1 MIKKIKE
8 IKWLIFYLPKLYKKY
23 KNKTDANLFFVL
35 KNFIFFKLFY
45 SKHIIAHRKVLIT
58 GLDNIRLN
66 GSLEVGVNSFGI
78 CHNSDYTVLN
88 IKGKI
93 MFTGS
98 HYSIG
103 RGCRFDIGENA
114 IVTFG
119 EGGHV
124 TGFSNFM
131 ISNKLIIGD
140 NCAISWGCQFLDD
153 DHQKIFYKGKQ
164 EKENEIIIGN
174 QVWIGSGVQIYKG
187 TNIANGCV
195 IAANSVV
202 RGIFSEPNSLI
213 GGNPAKL
220 IKREITWK

>member
-1 MIKKIKE
+1 MLKKIKE
-8 IKWLIFYLPKLYKKY
+8 IKWLISFLPKLYKKY
-23 KNKTDANLFFVL
+23 KGRTDANLFFVL
-35 KNFIFFKLFY
+35 KNFTYFKLFHG
-45 SKHIIAHRKVLIT
+45 KHITAHRKVLIA
-58 GLDNIRLN
+58 GLENIQLK
-66 GSLEVGVNSFGI
+66 GSLEVGVNPFGL
-78 CHNSDYTVLN
+78 CHDSDYTVLN

-93 MFTGS
+93 AFTGS

-124 TGFSNFM
+124 TAFSNFI

-140 NCAISWGCQFLDD
+140 NCVISWGCQFLDD
-153 DHQKIFYKGKQ
+153 DHQKIFYKEKE

-174 QVWIGSGVQIYKG
+174 HVWIGTGAQIYKG
-187 TNIANGCV
+187 TNIADGCV

-202 RGIFSEPNSLI
+202 RGIFNEPNSLI